1 MGNPFESHPRIFVV
15 DDEAEIAK
23 MLAVILQMN
32 LFDAV
37 PYIDPQA
44 ALEAAKVA
52 PPDYLISDIDMP
64 EMSGVELAIL
74 LKQEIPTCKVL
85 LFSGQF
91 GASDL
96 IRSAKEAGHDFMLV
110 QKPIHPTKLVEAIRS
125 L

>member
-23 MLAVILQMN
+23 MLAIILQMN

-37 PYIDPQA
+37 PYTDPRA
-44 ALEAAKVA
+44 ALEAAKAA
-52 PPDYLISDIDMP
+52 PPDYLISDIVMP

-85 LFSGQF
+85 LFSGQV